1 MNKKILPNDF
11 EYHSTTTVSSVY
23 HINQESVQLNIND
36 DEEALRDVMMHCN
49 NREDD
54 LYGWLDDLLDD
65 AYDKHNI
72 ESLEFVQPVTDVENR
87 NSFTPMLPVTE
98 EMLAISTSEIDW
110 VKELILVYFTQKYT
124 NAKLKKYDEIEINPT
139 KTLKELLQ
147 KVD

>member
-1 MNKKILPNDF
+1 MYCNDR
-11 EYHSTTTVSSVY
+11 
-23 HINQESVQLNIND
+23 
-36 DEEALRDVMMHCN
+36 EA
-49 NREDD
+49 D

-98 EMLAISTSEIDW
+98 KMLAISTSEIDW